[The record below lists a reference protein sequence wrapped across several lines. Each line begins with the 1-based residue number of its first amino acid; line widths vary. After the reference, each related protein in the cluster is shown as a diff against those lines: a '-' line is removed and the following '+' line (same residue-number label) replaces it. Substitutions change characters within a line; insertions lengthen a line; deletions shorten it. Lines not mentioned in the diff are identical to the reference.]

1 MSTASHSSSSSFST
15 SSPEASG
22 GFLVGQTVK
31 AHRDGLDRCMVT
43 LDQLPGTVEDVPTIR
58 VSEHVPDG
66 EPDPMADV
74 DTSTNLRVRS
84 LYPYEVQRTE
94 DLSFGENVVIEAH
107 PSKSGGDWWYGTT
120 VNDGRSG
127 FFPQTYV
134 QVVEP
139 VQATALYSYEGS
151 SPDELSF
158 TEGNALT
165 IVDRL
170 ESDWW
175 RAEWDGVIYTMLAAS
190 PVKTHKLDRMPE
202 ITCIDD
208 DTSES
213 SDLDP
218 TETFSNQERHELERR
233 RVLEV
238 VGVIVSEPTDY
249 SRPTPL
255 RTNGYGGV
263 DGVAALG
270 VPAGKRGSLIGDTF
284 PRKRAPTHDPLSCAR
299 RKELPPVPTMD
310 SSEDAEAAGR
320 TGSSARLSPISE
332 ILSPSLLPTHLKT
345 TSDSSSTSRVGDAFE
360 HHGTTP
366 DIDRERKIPII
377 SGPIHASVSNTA
389 AVPGDP
395 RNAMTRES
403 SPAFGTAW
411 VSLLDRTAL
420 EGIPAVERKRQEA
433 IFELIS
439 TEADYVRDLQL
450 IVELFYS
457 RLVDMLEAES
467 TSVAF
472 LSTLEERQRECRLYI
487 DHVGDLLETHMPH
500 MRVYL
505 DYCVDQANAGKVLQS
520 LRDANPELSAQLQCL
535 REDPS
540 ARNLDLSSYLLRLTR
555 YPLLIR
561 QILQYTDPPTPS
573 PDLSV
578 APRLTLSLPT
588 EHAERE
594 SITNSLACAERILEE
609 VNETIRDR
617 EGRERLGEVSEEL
630 RIGKDRLDLTLP
642 THHLGPRRLL
652 KEGVLAKAKSGRKL
666 RVLLCSDIRLLL
678 TESEGGGLYPPSC
691 HELEIHP
698 SRRYVRSED
707 AYIRIHLAYPR
718 GGETLVL
725 RAPGIREARA
735 WTKAIV
741 LAAAKAKEGIRVAVG
756 DSQDTK
762 VGFGPTAIGVERGH
776 VASAGSPH
784 ATGDLGNGYS
794 G

>member
-1 MSTASHSSSSSFST
+1 M
-15 SSPEASG
+15 
-22 GFLVGQTVK
+22 
-31 AHRDGLDRCMVT
+31 
-43 LDQLPGTVEDVPTIR
+43 EDVPTIR
-58 VSEHVPDG
+58 GLEHVLDG
-66 EPDPMADV
+66 VPHPMADV
-74 DTSTNLRVRS
+74 DTSTNLSVCS
-84 LYPYEVQRTE
+84 LYPYETQRAE
-94 DLSFGENVVIEAH
+94 DLNVVFEAH
-107 PSKSGGDWWYGTT
+107 ASKSGGDWWYETT
-120 VNDGRSG
+120 VNDGRSA
-127 FFPQTYV
+127 FSRR
-134 QVVEP
+134 QVVDP
-139 VQATALYSYEGS
+139 VQATAVYSYEGS

-170 ESDWW
+170 GLLVES
-175 RAEWDGVIYTMLAAS
+175 RAEWYRLRHASSNGLTVRRSNDAHGTPHGS
-190 PVKTHKLDRMPE
+190 PVKTNKLDCVPA
-202 ITCIDD
+202 IIGVDD
-208 DTSES
+208 DDEDDDDYYSLDDDGASDVSEG
-213 SDLDP
+213 SDLDA

-238 VGVIVSEPTDY
+238 AGVIVSEPVDHN
-249 SRPTPL
+249 RPTSL
-255 RTNGYGGV
+255 HTNEYGGL
-263 DGVAALG
+263 DGVVAPWG
-270 VPAGKRGSLIGDTF
+270 PTGEKGSSIGDTF
-284 PRKRAPTHDPLSCAR
+284 SRKQAPTHDPPSCAR
-299 RKELPPVPTMD
+299 RKELPPVVTTD
-310 SSEDAEAAGR
+310 SSEDAEVAGR

-360 HHGTTP
+360 HHETTP

-377 SGPIHASVSNTA
+377 SGPIHVSVPNTA
-389 AVPGDP
+389 AASGDP
-395 RNAMTRES
+395 HNAMTRES
-403 SPAFGTAW
+403 IPAFGTSWA
-411 VSLLDRTAL
+411 SLLDRTAL

-450 IVELFYS
+450 IVE
-457 RLVDMLEAES
+457 
-467 TSVAF
+467 AF
-472 LSTLEERQRECRLYI
+472 LSTVEERQRACREYV
-487 DHVGDLLETHMPH
+487 DHAGDLLETHIPH

-540 ARNLDLSSYLLRLTR
+540 ARNLDLSSYPLVPMRRLTR

-561 QILQYTDPPTPS
+561 QILQYTDPPTTT

-594 SITNSLACAERILEE
+594 SIANSLACAERILEE

-617 EGRERLGEVSEEL
+617 EGRKGLVS
-630 RIGKDRLDLTLP
+630 RLDLTLP

-666 RVLLCSDIRLLL
+666 RVLLCSDILLL
-678 TESEGGGLYPPSC
+678 LNESESRGLYRPLPV

-698 SRRYVRSED
+698 SRRYARSED
-707 AYIRIHLAYPR
+707 AYIRIHRAYPQ

-725 RAPGIREARA
+725 RAPSIREARA
-735 WTKAIV
+735 WTEAIV
-741 LAAAKAKEGIRVAVG
+741 LAVAKAMVGIRVAVG
-756 DSQDTK
+756 DPQDTE
-762 VGFGPTAIGVERGH
+762 VGFSPTAIGVGMGH
-776 VASAGSPH
+776 VASAGSPR
-784 ATGDLGNGYS
+784 ASGDLGNGHL